1 MYICCIIKKTNVSMN
16 LPLDDRKLKIL
27 ELLSGG
33 GVVSVKEMSIK
44 LNVTEATIRTDQDK
58 LADLDK
64 IVRIH
69 GGAKIIE
76 NRIIQEYTYQTRKNL
91 HSQSKNEIGK
101 LAADLVNS
109 QDSILL
115 DSSTT
120 ALAMAHAL

>member
-1 MYICCIIKKTNVSMN
+1 MN

-44 LNVTEATIRTDQDK
+44 LNVTEATIRTDLDK

-101 LAADLVNS
+101 LAAGLVNS

-115 DSSTT
+115 DSSFLIT
-120 ALAMAHAL
+120 